1 MELIKLTKN
10 EQGIET
16 VNARELHAFLESKR
30 DFSTWIKDRITE
42 YEFIENKDFVCT
54 TNSGSKGRGGHNRI
68 EYFISLDMA
77 KELSMVE
84 RNDKGKQ
91 ARLYFIECERI
102 AKAKQVPQSFAEAL
116 QLAAN
121 QAKQLEAQ
129 AAKVNYFDKVCDT
142 TGLVNATQVGQKFK
156 MSAVTLNKN
165 LDGLNVYNRS
175 IKRGRAF
182 QQWFVDAGNGIMRQT
197 ELGYPQPL
205 FTAKGE
211 QWIIET
217 FTTNGV
223 I

>member
-16 VNARELHAFLESKR
+16 VNARELHAFLEVKSKFADWFKNR
-30 DFSTWIKDRITE
+30 VSEFG
-42 YEFIENKDFVCT
+42 FIENSDFVSVSKILE
-54 TNSGSKGRGGHNRI
+54 SGGRSI
-68 EYFISLDMA
+68 EYYISIDMA
-77 KELSMVE
+77 KELSMLE
-84 RNDKGKQ
+84 RNDNGKQ

-102 AKAKQVPQSFAEAL
+102 AKSKQVPQSFAEAL

>member
-10 EQGIET
+10 SQGIET
-16 VNARELHAFLESKR
+16 VNARELHAFLEVKTR
-30 DFSTWIKDRITE
+30 FNDWIANRIS
-42 YEFIENKDFVCT
+42 EFGFTENKDFVSLT
-54 TNSGSKGRGGHNRI
+54 ENLVSGGKQNVFH
-68 EYFISLDMA
+68 ISIDMA
-77 KELSMVE
+77 KELSMLE

-102 AKAKQVPQSFAEAL
+102 AKTKQVPQSFYEAL

-121 QAKQLEAQ
+121 QAKQLEEQ
-129 AAKVNYFDKVCDT
+129 ALKVNYFDKVCDT

-197 ELGYPQPL
+197 ELGYPHPL

>member
-10 EQGIET
+10 KDGIET
-16 VNARELHAFLESKR
+16 VNARDLHEFLEVKSKFADWFKNR
-30 DFSTWIKDRITE
+30 VS
-42 YEFIENKDFVCT
+42 EFGFVENSDFVSVSKILE
-54 TNSGSKGRGGHNRI
+54 SGGRSI
-68 EYFISLDMA
+68 EYYISIDMA
-77 KELSMVE
+77 KELSMLE

-102 AKAKQVPQSFAEAL
+102 AKTRQVPQSFAEAL

-197 ELGYPQPL
+197 ELGYPHPL

>member
-16 VNARELHAFLESKR
+16 VNARELHAFLEVKSKFADWFKNR
-30 DFSTWIKDRITE
+30 VSEFG
-42 YEFIENKDFVCT
+42 FIENSDFVSVSKILE
-54 TNSGSKGRGGHNRI
+54 SGGRSI
-68 EYFISLDMA
+68 EYHISIDMA
-77 KELSMVE
+77 KELSMLE

-102 AKAKQVPQSFAEAL
+102 AKARQVPQSFAEAL

-175 IKRGRAF
+175 VKRGRAF

-205 FTAKGE
+205 FTAKGD

>member
-16 VNARELHAFLESKR
+16 VNARELHAFLEVKSKFADWFKNR
-30 DFSTWIKDRITE
+30 VSEFG
-42 YEFIENKDFVCT
+42 FIENSDFVSVSKILE
-54 TNSGSKGRGGHNRI
+54 SGGRSI
-68 EYFISLDMA
+68 EYHISIDMA
-77 KELSMVE
+77 KELSMLE

-102 AKAKQVPQSFAEAL
+102 AKSKQVPQSFSEAL

-175 IKRGRAF
+175 VKRGRAF

>member
-16 VNARELHAFLESKR
+16 VNARELHEFLEVKSKFADWFKNR
-30 DFSTWIKDRITE
+30 VSEFG
-42 YEFIENKDFVCT
+42 FIENSDFV
-54 TNSGSKGRGGHNRI
+54 SVSKILEGGGRSI
-68 EYFISLDMA
+68 EYHISIDMA
-77 KELSMVE
+77 KELSMLE

-102 AKAKQVPQSFAEAL
+102 AKSKQVPQSFAEAL

-175 IKRGRAF
+175 VKRGRAF

>member
-10 EQGIET
+10 SQGIET
-16 VNARELHAFLESKR
+16 VNVRELHEFLEVKSKFADWFKNR
-30 DFSTWIKDRITE
+30 VSEFG
-42 YEFIENKDFVCT
+42 FIENSDFVSVSKILE
-54 TNSGSKGRGGHNRI
+54 SGGRSI
-68 EYFISLDMA
+68 EYHISIDMA
-77 KELSMVE
+77 KELSMLE

-142 TGLVNATQVGQKFK
+142 PGLVNATQVGQKFK

-175 IKRGRAF
+175 VKRGRAF

>member
-16 VNARELHAFLESKR
+16 VNARELHEFLEVKSKFADWFKNR
-30 DFSTWIKDRITE
+30 VSEFG
-42 YEFIENKDFVCT
+42 FIENSDFVSLSKILE
-54 TNSGSKGRGGHNRI
+54 SGGRSI
-68 EYFISLDMA
+68 EYHISIDMA
-77 KELSMVE
+77 KELSMLE

-102 AKAKQVPQSFAEAL
+102 AKSKQVPQSFAEAL

>member
-10 EQGIET
+10 SQGIET
-16 VNARELHAFLESKR
+16 VNARELHAFLEVKTR
-30 DFSTWIKDRITE
+30 FNDWIANRIS
-42 YEFIENKDFVCT
+42 EFGFTENKDFVSLT
-54 TNSGSKGRGGHNRI
+54 ENLVSGGKQNVFH
-68 EYFISLDMA
+68 ISIDMA
-77 KELSMVE
+77 KELSMLE

-91 ARLYFIECERI
+91 ARLYFIECERM
-102 AKAKQVPQSFAEAL
+102 AKSKQVPQSFAEAL

>member
-16 VNARELHAFLESKR
+16 VNARELHAFLEVKSKFADWFKNR
-30 DFSTWIKDRITE
+30 VSEFG
-42 YEFIENKDFVCT
+42 FIENSDFVSVSKILE
-54 TNSGSKGRGGHNRI
+54 SGGRSI
-68 EYFISLDMA
+68 EYHISIDMA
-77 KELSMVE
+77 KELSMLE

-102 AKAKQVPQSFAEAL
+102 AKTKQVPQSFAEAL

>member
-16 VNARELHAFLESKR
+16 VNARELHAFLEVKSKFADWFKNR
-30 DFSTWIKDRITE
+30 VSEFG
-42 YEFIENKDFVCT
+42 FIENSDFVSVSKILE
-54 TNSGSKGRGGHNRI
+54 SGGRSI
-68 EYFISLDMA
+68 EYHISIDMA
-77 KELSMVE
+77 KEMSMLE

-102 AKAKQVPQSFAEAL
+102 AKDRQVPQSFSEAL

-175 IKRGRAF
+175 VKRGRAF

>member
-16 VNARELHAFLESKR
+16 VNARELHAFLEVKSKFADWFKNR
-30 DFSTWIKDRITE
+30 VSEFG
-42 YEFIENKDFVCT
+42 FIENSDFVSVSKILE
-54 TNSGSKGRGGHNRI
+54 SGGRSI
-68 EYFISLDMA
+68 EYHISIDMA
-77 KELSMVE
+77 KELSMLE

-102 AKAKQVPQSFAEAL
+102 AKDKQVPQSFAEAL

-197 ELGYPQPL
+197 ELGYPHPL

>member
-16 VNARELHAFLESKR
+16 VNARELHAFLEVKSKFADWFKNR
-30 DFSTWIKDRITE
+30 VSEFG
-42 YEFIENKDFVCT
+42 FIENSDFVSVSKILE
-54 TNSGSKGRGGHNRI
+54 SGGRSI
-68 EYFISLDMA
+68 EYHISIDMA
-77 KELSMVE
+77 KEMSMLE

-102 AKAKQVPQSFAEAL
+102 AKSKQVPQSFSEAL

-175 IKRGRAF
+175 VKRGRAF

-197 ELGYPQPL
+197 ELGYPHPL

>member
-16 VNARELHAFLESKR
+16 VNARELHAFLEVKSKFADWFKNR
-30 DFSTWIKDRITE
+30 VSEFG
-42 YEFIENKDFVCT
+42 FIENSDFVSVSKILE
-54 TNSGSKGRGGHNRI
+54 SGGRSI
-68 EYFISLDMA
+68 EYHISIDMA
-77 KELSMVE
+77 KELSMLE

-102 AKAKQVPQSFAEAL
+102 AKDRQVPQSFSEAL

-175 IKRGRAF
+175 VKRGRAF

>member
-1 MELIKLTKN
+1 MQLIKLTKN
-10 EQGIET
+10 EHGIET
-16 VNARELHAFLESKR
+16 VNARELHEFLEVKSKFADWFKNR
-30 DFSTWIKDRITE
+30 VSDFG
-42 YEFIENKDFVCT
+42 FIENSDFV
-54 TNSGSKGRGGHNRI
+54 SASKFLERGGRTI
-68 EYFISLDMA
+68 EYFISIDMA
-77 KELSMVE
+77 KELSMIE

-121 QAKQLEAQ
+121 QSKQLEAQ

-175 IKRGRAF
+175 VKRGRAF

-197 ELGYPQPL
+197 ELGYPHPL

>member
-16 VNARELHAFLESKR
+16 VNARELHEFLEVKSKFADWFKNR
-30 DFSTWIKDRITE
+30 VSEFG
-42 YEFIENKDFVCT
+42 FIENSDFVSVSKILE
-54 TNSGSKGRGGHNRI
+54 SGGRSI
-68 EYFISLDMA
+68 EYHISIDMA
-77 KELSMVE
+77 KELSMLE

-102 AKAKQVPQSFAEAL
+102 AKAKQVPQSFSEAL

-175 IKRGRAF
+175 VKRGRAF

-197 ELGYPQPL
+197 ELGYPHPL

>member
-10 EQGIET
+10 SQGIET
-16 VNARELHAFLESKR
+16 VNARELHAFLEVKTRFNDWIANRISEFG
-30 DFSTWIKDRITE
+30 FS
-42 YEFIENKDFVCT
+42 ENKDFVSLT
-54 TNSGSKGRGGHNRI
+54 ENLVSGGKQNIFH
-68 EYFISLDMA
+68 ISIDMA
-77 KELSMVE
+77 KELSMLE

>member
-16 VNARELHAFLESKR
+16 VNARELHAFLEVKSKFADWFKNR
-30 DFSTWIKDRITE
+30 VSDFG
-42 YEFIENKDFVCT
+42 FIENSDFV
-54 TNSGSKGRGGHNRI
+54 SASKFLERGGRTI
-68 EYFISLDMA
+68 EYFISIDMA
-77 KELSMVE
+77 KELSMIE
-84 RNDKGKQ
+84 RSDKGKQ

-102 AKAKQVPQSFAEAL
+102 AKSKQVPQSFSEAL

-121 QAKQLEAQ
+121 QAKQLEEQ
-129 AAKVNYFDKVCDT
+129 ALKVNYFDKVCDT

-175 IKRGRAF
+175 VKRGRAF

>member
-10 EQGIET
+10 KQGIET
-16 VNARELHAFLESKR
+16 VNARELHAFLEVKSKFADWFKNR
-30 DFSTWIKDRITE
+30 VSDFG
-42 YEFIENKDFVCT
+42 FIENSDFV
-54 TNSGSKGRGGHNRI
+54 SASKFLERGGRSI
-68 EYFISLDMA
+68 EYHISIDMA
-77 KELSMVE
+77 KELSMLE

-121 QAKQLEAQ
+121 QAKQLEEQ
-129 AAKVNYFDKVCDT
+129 ALKVNYFDKVCDT

>member
-10 EQGIET
+10 KDGIET
-16 VNARELHAFLESKR
+16 VNARELHEFLEVKSKFADWFKNR
-30 DFSTWIKDRITE
+30 VSEFG
-42 YEFIENKDFVCT
+42 FIENSDFVSVSKILE
-54 TNSGSKGRGGHNRI
+54 SGGRSI
-68 EYFISLDMA
+68 EYHISIDMA
-77 KELSMVE
+77 KELSMLE

-197 ELGYPQPL
+197 ELGYPHPL

>member
-68 EYFISLDMA
+68 EYFILLDMA

-102 AKAKQVPQSFAEAL
+102 AKTKQVPQSFAEAL

>member
-16 VNARELHAFLESKR
+16 VNARELHAFLEVKTR
-30 DFSTWIKDRITE
+30 FNDWIANRIS
-42 YEFIENKDFVCT
+42 EFGFTENKDFVSLT
-54 TNSGSKGRGGHNRI
+54 ENLVSGGKQNVFH
-68 EYFISLDMA
+68 ISIDMA
-77 KELSMVE
+77 KELSMLE

-91 ARLYFIECERI
+91 ARLYFIECERV
-102 AKAKQVPQSFAEAL
+102 AKTKQVPQSFAEAL

-197 ELGYPQPL
+197 ELGYPHPL

>member
-16 VNARELHAFLESKR
+16 VNARELHAFLEVKTRFNDWIANRISEFG
-30 DFSTWIKDRITE
+30 FS
-42 YEFIENKDFVCT
+42 ENKDFVSLT
-54 TNSGSKGRGGHNRI
+54 ENLVSGGKQNVFH
-68 EYFISLDMA
+68 ISIDMA
-77 KELSMVE
+77 KELSMLE

>member
-10 EQGIET
+10 KDGIET
-16 VNARELHAFLESKR
+16 VNARELHAFLEVKSKFADWFKNR
-30 DFSTWIKDRITE
+30 VSEFG
-42 YEFIENKDFVCT
+42 FIENSDFVSVSKILE
-54 TNSGSKGRGGHNRI
+54 SGGRSI
-68 EYFISLDMA
+68 EYHISIDMA
-77 KELSMVE
+77 KELSMLE

-102 AKAKQVPQSFAEAL
+102 AKSKQVPQSFAEAL

-175 IKRGRAF
+175 VKRGRAF

>member
-16 VNARELHAFLESKR
+16 VNARELHAFLEVKSKF
-30 DFSTWIKDRITE
+30 DDWIKNRVSE
-42 YEFIENKDFVCT
+42 FGFIENSDFVSVSKILE
-54 TNSGSKGRGGHNRI
+54 SGGRSI
-68 EYFISLDMA
+68 EYHISIDMA
-77 KELSMVE
+77 KELSMLE

-102 AKAKQVPQSFAEAL
+102 AKSKQVPQSFAEAL

>member
-10 EQGIET
+10 SQGIET
-16 VNARELHAFLESKR
+16 VNARELHAFLEVKSKFADWFKNR
-30 DFSTWIKDRITE
+30 VSEFG
-42 YEFIENKDFVCT
+42 FIENSDFVSVSKILE
-54 TNSGSKGRGGHNRI
+54 SGGRSI
-68 EYFISLDMA
+68 EYHISIDMA
-77 KELSMVE
+77 KELSMLE

>member
-16 VNARELHAFLESKR
+16 VNARELHEFLEVKSKFADWFKNR
-30 DFSTWIKDRITE
+30 VSDFG
-42 YEFIENKDFVCT
+42 FIENSDFV
-54 TNSGSKGRGGHNRI
+54 SASKFLERGGRTI
-68 EYFISLDMA
+68 EYFISIDMA
-77 KELSMVE
+77 KELSMIE
-84 RNDKGKQ
+84 RSEKGKQ

-102 AKAKQVPQSFAEAL
+102 AKSKQVPQSFAEAL

-197 ELGYPQPL
+197 ELGYPHPL

>member
-16 VNARELHAFLESKR
+16 VNARELHEFLESKR
-30 DFSTWIKDRITE
+30 KFADWIKQ
-42 YEFIENKDFVCT
+42 
-54 TNSGSKGRGGHNRI
+54 RI
-68 EYFISLDMA
+68 ESFDFTENVDYVTFSQNRESGGRSIEYHISIDMA
-77 KELSMVE
+77 KELSMLE

-102 AKAKQVPQSFAEAL
+102 VNAKQVPQSFAEAL

-156 MSAVTLNKN
+156 MSAVTLNRN

>member
-16 VNARELHAFLESKR
+16 VNARELHEFLEVKSKFADWFKNR
-30 DFSTWIKDRITE
+30 VSEFG
-42 YEFIENKDFVCT
+42 FIENSDFVSVSKILE
-54 TNSGSKGRGGHNRI
+54 SGGRSI
-68 EYFISLDMA
+68 EYHISIDMA
-77 KELSMVE
+77 KELSMLE

-102 AKAKQVPQSFAEAL
+102 AKSKQVPQSFSEAL

-175 IKRGRAF
+175 VKRGRAF

-197 ELGYPQPL
+197 ELGYPHPL

>member
-10 EQGIET
+10 SQGIET
-16 VNARELHAFLESKR
+16 VNARELHEFLEVKSKFADWFKNR
-30 DFSTWIKDRITE
+30 VSEFG
-42 YEFIENKDFVCT
+42 FIENSDFVSVSKILE
-54 TNSGSKGRGGHNRI
+54 SGGRSI
-68 EYFISLDMA
+68 EYHISIDMA
-77 KELSMVE
+77 KELSMLE

-102 AKAKQVPQSFAEAL
+102 AKSKQVPQSFSEAL

-205 FTAKGE
+205 STAKGE

-217 FTTNGV
+217 FTTNWV

>member
-10 EQGIET
+10 KDGIET
-16 VNARELHAFLESKR
+16 VNARELHAFLEVKTRFNDWIANRISEFG
-30 DFSTWIKDRITE
+30 FS
-42 YEFIENKDFVCT
+42 ENKDFVSLT
-54 TNSGSKGRGGHNRI
+54 ENLVGGGKQNVFH
-68 EYFISLDMA
+68 ISIDMV
-77 KELSMVE
+77 KELSMLE

-102 AKAKQVPQSFAEAL
+102 AKSKQVPQSFAEAL

-121 QAKQLEAQ
+121 QAKQLEEQ
-129 AAKVNYFDKVCDT
+129 ALKVNYFDKVCDT

>member
-16 VNARELHAFLESKR
+16 VNARELHAFLEVKSKFADWFKNR
-30 DFSTWIKDRITE
+30 VSEFG
-42 YEFIENKDFVCT
+42 FIENSDFVSVSKILE
-54 TNSGSKGRGGHNRI
+54 SGGRSI
-68 EYFISLDMA
+68 EYHISIDMA
-77 KELSMVE
+77 KELSMLE

-175 IKRGRAF
+175 VKRGRAF

-197 ELGYPQPL
+197 ELGYPHPL

>member
-16 VNARELHAFLESKR
+16 VNARELHAFLEVKTRFNDWIANRISEFG
-30 DFSTWIKDRITE
+30 FS
-42 YEFIENKDFVCT
+42 ENKDFVSLT
-54 TNSGSKGRGGHNRI
+54 ENLVSGGKKNVFH
-68 EYFISLDMA
+68 ISIDMA
-77 KELSMVE
+77 KELSMLE

>member
-10 EQGIET
+10 EQGIGT
-16 VNARELHAFLESKR
+16 VNARELHAFLEVKSKFADWFKNR
-30 DFSTWIKDRITE
+30 VSEFG
-42 YEFIENKDFVCT
+42 FIENSDFVSVSKILE
-54 TNSGSKGRGGHNRI
+54 SGGRSI
-68 EYFISLDMA
+68 EYHISIDMA
-77 KELSMVE
+77 KELSMLE

-142 TGLVNATQVGQKFK
+142 TGLINATQVGQKFK

>member
-10 EQGIET
+10 EHGIET
-16 VNARELHAFLESKR
+16 VNARELHAFLEVKSKFADWFKNR
-30 DFSTWIKDRITE
+30 VSEFG
-42 YEFIENKDFVCT
+42 FIENSDFLSV
-54 TNSGSKGRGGHNRI
+54 SKILEGGGRSI
-68 EYFISLDMA
+68 EYHISIDMA
-77 KELSMVE
+77 KELSMLE

-102 AKAKQVPQSFAEAL
+102 AKARQVPQSFAEAL

-182 QQWFVDAGNGIMRQT
+182 QQWFVDAGNGTMRQT

>member
-16 VNARELHAFLESKR
+16 VNARELHAFLEVKSKFADWFKNR
-30 DFSTWIKDRITE
+30 VSDFG
-42 YEFIENKDFVCT
+42 FIENSDFV
-54 TNSGSKGRGGHNRI
+54 SASKFLERGGRTI
-68 EYFISLDMA
+68 EYFISIDMA
-77 KELSMVE
+77 KELSMIE
-84 RNDKGKQ
+84 RSDKGKQ

-175 IKRGRAF
+175 VKRGRAF

-197 ELGYPQPL
+197 EIGYPQPL

>member
-10 EQGIET
+10 SQGIET
-16 VNARELHAFLESKR
+16 VNARELHAFLEVKTR
-30 DFSTWIKDRITE
+30 FNDWIANRIS
-42 YEFIENKDFVCT
+42 EFGFAENKDFVSLT
-54 TNSGSKGRGGHNRI
+54 ENLVSGGKQNVFH
-68 EYFISLDMA
+68 ISIDMA
-77 KELSMVE
+77 KELSMLE

-102 AKAKQVPQSFAEAL
+102 AKARQVPQSYSEAL

-121 QAKQLEAQ
+121 QAKQLEEQ
-129 AAKVNYFDKVCDT
+129 ALKVNYFDKVCDT

-197 ELGYPQPL
+197 ELGYPHPL

>member
-10 EQGIET
+10 SQGIET
-16 VNARELHAFLESKR
+16 VNARELHEFLEVKSKFADWFKNR
-30 DFSTWIKDRITE
+30 VSEFG
-42 YEFIENKDFVCT
+42 FIENSDFVSVSKILE
-54 TNSGSKGRGGHNRI
+54 SGGRSI
-68 EYFISLDMA
+68 EYHISIDMA
-77 KELSMVE
+77 KELSMLE

-102 AKAKQVPQSFAEAL
+102 AKSKQVPQSFAEAL